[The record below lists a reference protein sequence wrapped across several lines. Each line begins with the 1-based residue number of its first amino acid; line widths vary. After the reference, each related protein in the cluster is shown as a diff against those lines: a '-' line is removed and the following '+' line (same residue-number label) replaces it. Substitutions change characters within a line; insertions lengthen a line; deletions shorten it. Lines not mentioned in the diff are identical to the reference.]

1 MKYTAL
7 ILILSVFVVM
17 GCSSGDDQDKGA
29 EVVGPTGPTV
39 SKGPQKI
46 YISAGKDELDSEKLP
61 DYLKTDLG
69 EPAEVTVET
78 AGSKWKIV
86 VGEKIYEAQY
96 HDFAS
101 DAEGA
106 AAKFK
111 AFVTDFN
118 AGDAAVVI
126 DGHLSGSSVLYIDG
140 EKFKKK
146 YVQKKFQELINPIG
160 GGEQWK
166 TPVALQESYVSGTLG
181 LFQAWLHVSN
191 GLGNRGKTWVY
202 LEKDDANSEWK
213 IKELHTGDEENP
225 EIYWKNRKEYK
236 IF

>member
-29 EVVGPTGPTV
+29 EVFGPTGPTV

-101 DAEGA
+101 DAGYWRDDRRKFFGQGFFGDRKPLGYEISRGVNVRAPIEFDPDNRKPDGA
-106 AAKFK
+106 SAAHTPY
-111 AFVTDFN
+111 AWQ
-118 AGDAAVVI
+118 AVY
-126 DGHLSGSSVLYIDG
+126 GTFDG
-140 EKFKKK
+140 EGHILFDFVGSITGRFGQDDDRRRIKFRENVHRHARYLKH
-146 YVQKKFQELINPIG
+146 
-160 GGEQWK
+160 GE
-166 TPVALQESYVSGTLG
+166 TE
-181 LFQAWLHVSN
+181 
-191 GLGNRGKTWVY
+191 
-202 LEKDDANSEWK
+202 
-213 IKELHTGDEENP
+213 DEHCDHDHEDRVF
-225 EIYWKNRKEYK
+225 K
-236 IF
+236 